1 MLELPDE
8 NPKPV
13 DPRSFSRTTWSKCSE
28 CNGSGLSKT
37 SFGIRTEYACLHCN
51 AVGWLT
57 PEGYRLDEGNA
68 LLLLRVFADDAVR
81 LVRSITARKNAGG
94 ESREV
99 GPSEYY
105 VTGRY
110 NGD

>member
-1 MLELPDE
+1 MLELPEE

-13 DPRSFSRTTWSKCSE
+13 DPRSFSRSTWIKCTE
-28 CNGSGLSKT
+28 CKGSGLRKT

-57 PEGYRLDEGNA
+57 PEGCRLDEGNA

-81 LVRSITARKNAGG
+81 LVRSSSARKEAGG
-94 ESREV
+94 KAKER
-99 GPSEYY
+99 GPDAYY
-105 VTGRY
+105 VQGRY